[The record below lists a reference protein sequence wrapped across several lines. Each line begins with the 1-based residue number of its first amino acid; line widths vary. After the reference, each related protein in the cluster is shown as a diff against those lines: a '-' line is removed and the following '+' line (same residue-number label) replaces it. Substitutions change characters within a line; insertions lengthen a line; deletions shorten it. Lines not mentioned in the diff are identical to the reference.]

1 MRREEFI
8 ERTGYTPEVRY
19 KADGKNIEFDEYTYI
34 EQSYYDSGCVNKD
47 EFCKEWKERYEAGFW
62 SRELELLQKIAIKDE
77 EIRHDYKLFQV
88 QNDKIKMLEQK
99 AERNLTWAVD
109 LNAKYLEVKN
119 TLEAVKKALEA

>member
-34 EQSYYDSGCVNKD
+34 EQSYYDSECFNKD

-77 EIRHDYKLFQV
+77 EILHDYKLFQV
-88 QNDKIKMLEQK
+88 QNDEIKMLEQK